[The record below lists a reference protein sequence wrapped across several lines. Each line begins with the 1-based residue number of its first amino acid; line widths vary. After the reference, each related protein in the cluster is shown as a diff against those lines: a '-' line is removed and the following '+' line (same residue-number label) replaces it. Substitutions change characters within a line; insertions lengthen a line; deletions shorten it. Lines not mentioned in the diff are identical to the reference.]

1 MPMSGKKD
9 RDRFSIKFNLN
20 DPLHE
25 AAVRLLE
32 QQGPRRKAQF
42 IANAVLHYVNC
53 PERPEFE
60 FGQPV
65 DHSYVE
71 TMVLEILQ
79 QQGLKERVPVTVPD
93 VDMVPIGAMSRVKK
107 EAAAEQTE
115 VRAGDEEL
123 TVSKDIDEITR
134 ALIADTMT
142 SFRNN

>member
-25 AAVRLLE
+25 TAVRLLE

-53 PERPEFE
+53 PETPESE
-60 FGQPV
+60 FGPQV
-65 DHSYVE
+65 DYSYLE
-71 TMVLEILQ
+71 TMVLEILKQ
-79 QQGLKERVPVTVPD
+79 QRLKEKIPAMIPALSTEQNEEVGKQNEVFAESAESDVERKGLTPLKD
-93 VDMVPIGAMSRVKK
+93 VDEM
-107 EAAAEQTE
+107 
-115 VRAGDEEL
+115 
-123 TVSKDIDEITR
+123 TR
-134 ALIADTMT
+134 ALIAETMM

>member
-25 AAVRLLE
+25 TAVRLLE

-53 PERPEFE
+53 PKTPESE
-60 FGQPV
+60 FGPQF
-65 DHSYVE
+65 DYSYLE
-71 TMVLEILQ
+71 TMVLEILKQ
-79 QQGLKERVPVTVPD
+79 QRLKEKIPAMIPALSTEQNEEVGKQNEVFAESAENDAERKGLTALKD
-93 VDMVPIGAMSRVKK
+93 VDEM
-107 EAAAEQTE
+107 
-115 VRAGDEEL
+115 
-123 TVSKDIDEITR
+123 TR
-134 ALIADTMT
+134 ALIAETMM